1 MGTAH
6 PRENY
11 LPKVA
16 LLIPAPT
23 PMPEPKGSQKTLQIP
38 ILRDRGLFYAQ
49 KGVKGLGA
57 PRFLGVVQIIC
68 PVIDYGQ
75 PPIALEKAWLQ

>member
-1 MGTAH
+1 
-6 PRENY
+6 
-11 LPKVA
+11 
-16 LLIPAPT
+16 
-23 PMPEPKGSQKTLQIP
+23 MPEPKGSQKTLQIP
-38 ILRDRGLFYAQ
+38 ILGDRGLFYAQ

>member
-1 MGTAH
+1 
-6 PRENY
+6 
-11 LPKVA
+11 
-16 LLIPAPT
+16 
-23 PMPEPKGSQKTLQIP
+23 MPEPKG